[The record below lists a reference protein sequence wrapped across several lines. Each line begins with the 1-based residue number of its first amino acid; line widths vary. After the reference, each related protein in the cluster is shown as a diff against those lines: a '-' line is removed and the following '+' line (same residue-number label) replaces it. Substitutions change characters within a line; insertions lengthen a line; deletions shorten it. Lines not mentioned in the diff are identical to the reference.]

1 MKKYSIIIL
10 AILSFLFISSNSF
23 ALSIGDLGTQITI
36 NDGQANSTWGGGSQ
50 ALGIAGEDNETEGS
64 PNTYTYQSWDLE
76 GMFWNASTSKL
87 FIIGGFNYL
96 SGQVTD
102 GISHIEYTGDIFI
115 GSNYVLDLS
124 RASSNYLTSIGT
136 YNIIENYTSVTEP
149 HDVLTSAPLAY
160 SVGGTNVGTGSYS
173 AYQITDW
180 TGINLFEP
188 WRESAN
194 GAWTNDTHYAL
205 EVNLSGTTTANLI
218 NAGNLIHLTLS
229 CGNDTIEGKV
239 APVPEPATMLLFGTG
254 LVGLAGIGRK
264 KFRKS

>member
-1 MKKYSIIIL
+1 MKKYSIVIL
-10 AILSFLFISSNSF
+10 AILSFLFVASNSL
-23 ALSIGDLGTQITI
+23 ALSIGDLGVQITI
-36 NDGQANSTWGGGSQ
+36 NDGQTNSTWGGGSQ

-96 SGQVTD
+96 SGQV
-102 GISHIEYTGDIFI
+102 SHNEYAGDIFI
-115 GSNYVLDLS
+115 GNNYVLDLS
-124 RASSNYLTSIGT
+124 RASTNYLNSAGT
-136 YNIIENYTSVTEP
+136 YNIIENYTSVTKP
-149 HDVLTSAPLAY
+149 NAVLTSTPLAY
-160 SVGGTNVGTGSYS
+160 SVGGTNVGAGSYA

-180 TGINLFEP
+180 SGIDLFEP

-205 EVNLSGTTTANLI
+205 EVSMTETAANLI

-254 LVGLAGIGRK
+254 LVGLAGFGRK
-264 KFRKS
+264 KFQKKQ